1 MAATTMPGPMYFQL
15 DLRGPGSAACGAVAA
30 PSVSVI
36 CLLPAV
42 VSAPG
47 GAVGVR
53 YAEIKKP

>member
-1 MAATTMPGPMYFQL
+1 MYFQL

-30 PSVSVI
+30 PSVWVI